1 MLFDLGFTNNMILSC
16 YFFSFLIINQ
26 AIAQIFKS
34 IAELVIPIVIPS
46 KEAKGETEIY
56 PVEPKTRKC

>member
-1 MLFDLGFTNNMILSC
+1 MILSS